1 MELKIDGMS
10 CSHCQSAVQHALA
23 SVEGVQAVE
32 VDLSAGR
39 ASVQGSPELEALL
52 RAVEAEGYKASPA
65 VS

>member
-10 CSHCQSAVQHALA
+10 CSHCQAAVKNALA

-32 VDLSAGR
+32 VDLAGGR
-39 ASVQGSPELEALL
+39 AKVQGSAELGALL
-52 RAVEAEGYKASPA
+52 RAVEEEGYKASPA